1 MALYGSVNEV
11 LAPVTAKTSFYMRLK
26 RFSSCGLWTPPDAM
40 IGYGTIV
47 RERIAGLDTP
57 KFRIETNNLMN

>member
-1 MALYGSVNEV
+1 MALYGSINEV

-26 RFSSCGLWTPPDAM
+26 RFSSCVLWTPPDAM
-40 IGYGTIV
+40 IAYGTLV

-57 KFRIETNNLMN
+57 KSRIETIDLMN